1 MQTNINLLTFFNF
14 AKLSQTLYLSHFPQQ
29 FLYFL
34 PEPQVLPNPIFIVFM
49 VLLELL
55 VFQGKSGSEVSDIYG
70 IYSTMITI
78 NISSNGN
85 KMGTLCSF
93 VH

>member
-1 MQTNINLLTFFNF
+1 MNLLTFFIF
-14 AKLSQTLYLSHFPQQ
+14 AWVYQILYLSHFPQQ

-34 PEPQVLPNPIFIVFM
+34 PELHVLPNLVFIVFM
-49 VLLELL
+49 VLLKLL
-55 VFQGKSGSEVSDIYG
+55 VFQGKSGSEVLDIYG
-70 IYSTMITI
+70 IYSIIITI